1 VGSQLW
7 AYVGT
12 KQKSGPPIAKAGL
25 TNGADFVIDAIDET
39 VSTDAQWRTKFAKN
53 PARVDLAQ
61 IDWNQ
66 TGAAQNTQ
74 AVSAGL
80 SLNRIEDG
88 HWDPNHPND
97 FYFLTTE
104 GGINNGLPS
113 NSIDFRDG
121 GGLWRLRFDDIEH
134 PSAGGSLQLLLDGD
148 ESLGTGEPLMNKPDN
163 MGIDGHGNL
172 LIQEDPGSNNHIAR
186 VIAYQIS
193 DGALA
198 VLARFDP
205 TLFGPGS
212 NTDPNRLTIDEESSG
227 IIDTEPFLGAGTFVL
242 DAQVHTS
249 KGLPAGT
256 GPGTVQEFVERG
268 QLLRLIVDDWGTVY
282 GV

>member
-7 AYVGT
+7 VYVGT

-25 TNGADFVIDAIDET
+25 TNGTDFVIDAIDET
-39 VSTDAQWRTKFAKN
+39 VSTDAQWRTKFDKN
-53 PARVDLAQ
+53 PARVDLAA

-80 SLNRIEDG
+80 NLNRIEDG

-104 GGINNGLPS
+104 GGVNNGLPS
-113 NSIDFRDG
+113 TSIDFRDG

-134 PSAGGSLQLLLDGD
+134 PAAGGSLQLLLDGD
-148 ESLGTGEPLMNKPDN
+148 ESLGTDEPLMNKPDN
-163 MGIDGHGNL
+163 MGIDSHGNL
-172 LIQEDPGSNNHIAR
+172 LIQEDPGNNNHIAR
-186 VIAYQIS
+186 VIAYRIS

-198 VLARFDP
+198 VLAQFDP

-268 QLLRLIVDDWGTVY
+268 QLLQLIVDDWGAVY
-282 GV
+282 GA